1 MFLIFNFQF
10 STLNSPKGGFTFLEV
25 MIALAIAGI
34 AIIAV
39 FNTVNYHADVA
50 SEHILTT
57 RMLLAAKEKL
67 AEMEKTPE
75 QQKGSI
81 PETDFT
87 YETTVEHLEDGEEG
101 VIRNI
106 IELKAVIRGYGRE
119 VELKRLVSA
128 SLIEGRGDNQE

>member
-1 MFLIFNFQF
+1 
-10 STLNSPKGGFTFLEV
+10 
-25 MIALAIAGI
+25 MIALAIVGI

-67 AEMEKTPE
+67 AEMEKTPRNE
-75 QQKGSI
+75 KGSI

-87 YETTVEHLEDGEEG
+87 FKTTAERVENVEEEFIG
-101 VIRNI
+101 DIL
-106 IELKAVIRGYGRE
+106 ELKAVIRGHGRE
-119 VELKRLVSA
+119 IELSRLVSG
-128 SLIEGRGDNQE
+128 SLMEDREDDQE